1 MPRSSRLPLLLAAT
15 LVLAPACFL
24 DSKSD
29 ADDDDDDAGSDTG
42 NPGIGG
48 GIGGGSS
55 DGGGVGG
62 AGVGGGSGSDGV
74 SPVIVDGYAGYSDN
88 GSLGITAVFTVDV
101 YDPDDDLEGGMF
113 GFTLD
118 GGDPYYLEI
127 GGGDVTYNGES
138 VSLIFSNVEPVPYD
152 VELQVF
158 DLAGNGSNIWEG
170 EMSW

>member
-1 MPRSSRLPLLLAAT
+1 MPRSSRLPLLLIAS
-15 LVLAPACFL
+15 LLLAPACFL

-29 ADDDDDDAGSDTG
+29 TDDDDDDAGADTG

-48 GIGGGSS
+48 GIGGGSG
-55 DGGGVGG
+55 DGG

-88 GSLGITAVFTVDV
+88 GSLGITAGFTLSV
-101 YDPDDDLEGGMF
+101 YDPDDDLEGGLF
-113 GFTLD
+113 ALGLN
-118 GGDPYYLEI
+118 GNEPYYYEI
-127 GGGDVTYNGES
+127 GGDDVSYNGER
-138 VSLIFSNVEPVPYD
+138 VSLFFSNVDPVSYD

-170 EMSW
+170 EMTW